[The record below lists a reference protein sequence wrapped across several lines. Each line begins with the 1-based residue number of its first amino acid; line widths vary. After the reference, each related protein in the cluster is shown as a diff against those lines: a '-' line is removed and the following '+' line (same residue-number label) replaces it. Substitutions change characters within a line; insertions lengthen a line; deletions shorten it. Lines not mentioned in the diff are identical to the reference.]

1 MWKKTLVRPEMSIQ
15 EVLAVI
21 DDSALQI
28 ALVVNEKGQLLGT
41 VTDGDIR
48 RALLKHIDL
57 SQPIASIMNPHPR
70 YISCTQSRENALQ
83 LMKNHKLHHIPIL
96 DRDKCVVGMEVAQS
110 FFIPPQ
116 HDNLVILMAGG
127 LGQRLKPLTENCPKP
142 LLKVGGKVLLE
153 TILEN
158 FISEGYI

>member
-1 MWKKTLVRPEMSIQ
+1 
-15 EVLAVI
+15 
-21 DDSALQI
+21 
-28 ALVVNEKGQLLGT
+28 
-41 VTDGDIR
+41 
-48 RALLKHIDL
+48 
-57 SQPIASIMNPHPR
+57 
-70 YISCTQSRENALQ
+70 
-83 LMKNHKLHHIPIL
+83 MKNHKLHHIPIL
-96 DRDKCVVGMEVAQS
+96 DRDKCVVGMEVDQS

-158 FISEGYI
+158 FISEGFNKFYISVIIGPK